1 VSLLFRNARVLT
13 FDEADSELDCTDV
26 LIRGAV
32 IEQVAQGIV
41 PPEGTRI
48 VEADGHLLMPGLV
61 NGHLHSPGNLMK
73 GSLDDRPL
81 ELFMLYEVPPL
92 ADVTDSPRLHYLRT
106 LLGAVE
112 MLKLGVTAVHD
123 DAFFIPVPMVET
135 VDAVMHAYRD
145 AGMRATVTLDQP
157 NVPEDE
163 KYPFLAEILPP
174 DLLAELRSAARLTS
188 GDLLDVYRG
197 FVARWHGAE
206 GGRLRCAVS
215 ISAPQRVT
223 PDYLLALTEF
233 ACAHDLAFDVHV
245 LETRL
250 QRVLG
255 DVKYGKSLIRY
266 LHDLG
271 ALDQGKQIIHAIWV
285 DDDDIALMAAS
296 GCVVA
301 HNPVC
306 NLKLGSGVMPFR
318 RLRAAGIPICL
329 GSDEAS
335 GDDTANMWLVA
346 KQAGLIHKLSET
358 DGRRWP
364 KAPEVLDCLI
374 RGGARSL
381 RLQDRIGRIAPGYEA
396 DLILLDLDTLAFIPL
411 NDLRRQLVFCET
423 GTSVVMTVVQGRVVA
438 EQGQVLTVDERALR
452 AEIRAIMPEYNA
464 ALVRARHHADRLEPY
479 YRAMYERSLAHPIA
493 MERRVPSRSGGGA
506 ALR

>member
-1 VSLLFRNARVLT
+1 VSLLFKNARVLT
-13 FDEADSELDCTDV
+13 FDEVDRDLEGVDV
-26 LIRGAV
+26 LVEGPIIASVGRDLAAPRGA
-32 IEQVAQGIV
+32 
-41 PPEGTRI
+41 RI
-48 VEADGHLLMPGLV
+48 VDAAGHLLMPGLV

-92 ADVTDSPRLHYLRT
+92 ADLTDSPRLHYLRT

-112 MLKLGVTAVHD
+112 MLKLGITAVHD
-123 DAFFIPVPMVET
+123 DAFFVPVPTTET
-135 VDAVMHAYRD
+135 VDALMGAYRD

-174 DLLAELRSAARLTS
+174 GLLAELRSARRMTTD
-188 GDLLDVYRG
+188 DLLAAYAD

-206 GGRLRCAVS
+206 DGRLRCAVS
-215 ISAPQRVT
+215 VSAPQRVT
-223 PDYLLALTEF
+223 PEYLLALTDF
-233 ACAHDLAFDVHV
+233 ARIRDLPFDVHV

-255 DVKYGKSLIRY
+255 EVKYGKSLVRY

-271 ALDQGKQIIHAIWV
+271 VLDERKQVIHAIWIDEEDV
-285 DDDDIALMAAS
+285 ALLARS

-301 HNPVC
+301 HNPLC
-306 NLKLGSGVMPFR
+306 NLKLGSGIMPFR
-318 RLRAAGIPICL
+318 MLREAGVPICL

-346 KQAGLIHKLSET
+346 KQAGLVHKLT
-358 DGRRWP
+358 DTDERRWP
-364 KAPEVLDCLI
+364 KAPEILDCLV

-381 RLQDRIGRIAPGYEA
+381 RLSDRLGRVAPGYLA
-396 DLILLDLDTLAFIPL
+396 DLVLLDLDTLAFTPL

-423 GTSVVMTVVQGRVVA
+423 GTSVAMTVVQGRVVA
-438 EQGQVLTVDERALR
+438 EDGEVLTVDEAALR
-452 AEIRAIMPEYNA
+452 DEVRAIMPEYAA
-464 ALVRARHHADRLEPY
+464 ALRQARRHADRLEPY
-479 YRAMYERSLAHPIA
+479 YRAMYERSLGHPVP
-493 MERRVPSRSGGGA
+493 MERRVPG
-506 ALR
+506 

>member
-1 VSLLFRNARVLT
+1 MSLLFRNARVLT
-13 FDEADSELDCTDV
+13 FDDADTEHDRVDV
-26 LIRGAV
+26 LVEGALIIRVAAG
-32 IEQVAQGIV
+32 IEAPADARV
-41 PPEGTRI
+41 

-73 GSLDDRPL
+73 GSLDDSPL

-92 ADVTDSPRLHYLRT
+92 ADLTDSPRLHYLRT

-112 MLKLGVTAVHD
+112 MLKLGVTSVHD
-123 DAFFIPVPMVET
+123 DAFFIPVPT
-135 VDAVMHAYRD
+135 PDTIDAVMGAYRD
-145 AGMRATVTLDQP
+145 AGIRATVTLDQP
-157 NVPEDE
+157 NVSEDE
-163 KYPFLAEILPP
+163 KYPYLAEILPP
-174 DLLAELRSAARLTS
+174 DLLVELRAVARLSGAELL
-188 GDLLDVYRG
+188 GQYRD

-206 GGRLRCAVS
+206 NGRLRCAASV
-215 ISAPQRVT
+215 SAPQRVT
-223 PDYLLALTEF
+223 PDYLQALTEF
-233 ACAHDLAFDVHV
+233 ARGHDLAFDVHV

-255 DVKYGKSLIRY
+255 EVNYGKSLIRY

-271 ALDQGKQIIHAIWV
+271 CLDEGKQIIHAIWV
-285 DDDDIALMAAS
+285 DETDIALMAES

-301 HNPVC
+301 HNPLC
-306 NLKLGSGVMPFR
+306 NLNLGSGVMPFR
-318 RLRAAGIPICL
+318 RLREAGIPICL

-346 KQAGLIHKLSET
+346 KQAGLVHKLSDT
-358 DGRRWP
+358 DERRWP

-381 RLQDRIGRIAPGYEA
+381 RLAAQIGRVAPGYEA
-396 DLILLDLDTLAFIPL
+396 DLILLDLDTLAFTPL

-423 GTSVVMTVVQGRVVA
+423 GTSVVMTVVQGRVVV
-438 EQGQVLTVDERALR
+438 EQGRVLTVDERALR
-452 AEIRAIMPEYNA
+452 AEVRAIMPEYNA
-464 ALVRARHHADRLEPY
+464 ALARARHHADRLEPY

-493 MERRVPSRSGGGA
+493 MERRIPS
-506 ALR
+506 

>member
-1 VSLLFRNARVLT
+1 MSLLFKNARVLT
-13 FDEADSELDCTDV
+13 FDAADTEIDRTDV
-26 LIRGAV
+26 LVEGA
-32 IEQVAQGIV
+32 IITRIGTDIPA
-41 PPEGTRI
+41 PEGARI
-48 VEADGHLLMPGLV
+48 IESEGHLLMPGLV

-73 GSLDDRPL
+73 GSLDDSLL

-92 ADVTDSPRLHYLRT
+92 ADLTDSPRLHYLRT

-123 DAFFIPVPMVET
+123 DAFFIPVPTPET
-135 VDAVMHAYRD
+135 IDAVMGAYRD

-174 DLLAELRSAARLTS
+174 DLLAELRAVRRMSDS
-188 GDLLDVYRG
+188 ELLDHYRD

-206 GGRLRCAVS
+206 GGRLRCAASV
-215 ISAPQRVT
+215 SAPQRVT
-223 PDYLLALTEF
+223 PTYLVALTEF
-233 ACAHDLAFDVHV
+233 ARAHDLAFDVHV

-271 ALDQGKQIIHAIWV
+271 CLDEGKQVIHSIWV
-285 DDDDIALMAAS
+285 DDEDIALMAAS

-301 HNPVC
+301 HNPLC

-318 RLRAAGIPICL
+318 RLRDAGIPICL

-346 KQAGLIHKLSET
+346 KQAGLVHKLT
-358 DGRRWP
+358 DTDERRWP
-364 KAPEVLDCLI
+364 KAPEILDCLI

-381 RLQDRIGRIAPGYEA
+381 RQEDRIGRVAPGYEA
-396 DLILLDLDTLAFIPL
+396 DLILLDLDTLAFTPL

-438 EQGQVLTVDERALR
+438 EHGRVLTVDERALR
-452 AEIRAIMPEYNA
+452 AEIRSIMPEYNA
-464 ALVRARHHADRLEPY
+464 ALARARHHADRLEPY
-479 YRAMYERSLAHPIA
+479 YRAMYERTLTHPVP
-493 MERRVPSRSGGGA
+493 MQRRIPS
-506 ALR
+506 